1 MLTNKVNYEYNFPL
15 GLAYISAT
23 IKKAGYEI
31 DCLNLN
37 HHKGNTENIL
47 NQKLNS
53 KKYDIVCS
61 GHLGLGYS
69 QMEKI
74 TITSKNHPS
83 KPKTILGG
91 AIITSEP
98 KLMFES
104 LKPDFAIIGEGEI
117 TIVELLNAV
126 KNNKPLEKVNGI
138 IYQKN
143 NQTIINHP
151 RDSIK
156 NIDQLQFPDFGGM
169 EFEKQLDNM
178 SANNSPYGLLDY
190 PRVYP
195 IMCSRGCPFQCT
207 FCYHC
212 LGIKYRERSIE
223 NVMKELKTNLNKYKI
238 NIIAIYDDLFSINKE
253 RLYKFCK
260 EIKKLLN
267 ELEWECKW
275 TCQLSVINVDDE
287 MLIKLKSSGC
297 YAVSFGFESYNQK
310 VLNSMK
316 KPITPKLIDNAIQL
330 TKKHNMIV
338 QGNFIFG
345 DKAETKESAKETL
358 DYWKKNCS
366 EQIYLGFIQPYPGSE
381 MYNHCIKKGIIK
393 DKLDFI
399 KNKMPY
405 TCWFNMTDEMTDK
418 EILELKKDISDAKR
432 NYAKYASP
440 LKIKKETKQNR
451 YTVVIKCPSCKK
463 KIQYKNYNIQDK
475 LVYTFWTSCKNCQAR
490 LSIVSPV
497 YKLGLKHYEKIT
509 FFKDIYLK
517 TKDLLLNKIS

>member
-1 MLTNKVNYEYNFPL
+1 
-15 GLAYISAT
+15 
-23 IKKAGYEI
+23 
-31 DCLNLN
+31 
-37 HHKGNTENIL
+37 
-47 NQKLNS
+47 
-53 KKYDIVCS
+53 
-61 GHLGLGYS
+61 
-69 QMEKI
+69 MEKI

-253 RLYKFCK
+253 RLYKFCD
-260 EIKKLLN
+260 EIKKLIN
-267 ELEWECKW
+267 ELDWECKW
-275 TCQLSVINVDDE
+275 TCQLSVRNVDDE
-287 MLIKLKSSGC
+287 MLIKLKDAGC
-297 YAVSFGFESYNQK
+297 YAVSFGFESYSKK
-310 VLNSMK
+310 VLSSMK
-316 KPITPKLIDNAIQL
+316 KPITPELINNSVQL
-330 TKKHNMIV
+330 TKKHKMVV

-345 DKAETKESAKETL
+345 DRAETKETAKETL

-366 EQIYLGFIQPYPGSE
+366 EQVYLGFIQPYPGSE
-381 MYNHCIKKGIIK
+381 IYNYCIEKGIIK
-393 DKLDFI
+393 DKLHFI
-399 KNKMPY
+399 KNQMPH
-405 TCWFNMTDEMTDK
+405 TCWFNMTDNMTDK
-418 EILELKKDISDAKR
+418 EILELKKDILESR
-432 NYAKYASP
+432 RKYTKYIIP
-440 LKIKKETKQNR
+440 LKIKKEKINQR
-451 YTVVIKCPSCKK
+451 YSLLIQCPFCKK
-463 KIQYKNYNIQDK
+463 KMNYQNFFISDR
-475 LVYTFWTSCKNCQAR
+475 LVFTQWTSCKNCQR
-490 LSIVSPV
+490 RFNISSRIYKIGVKNYNRVEILKKV
-497 YKLGLKHYEKIT
+497 YLNLRDHLYKRKI
-509 FFKDIYLK
+509 
-517 TKDLLLNKIS
+517 